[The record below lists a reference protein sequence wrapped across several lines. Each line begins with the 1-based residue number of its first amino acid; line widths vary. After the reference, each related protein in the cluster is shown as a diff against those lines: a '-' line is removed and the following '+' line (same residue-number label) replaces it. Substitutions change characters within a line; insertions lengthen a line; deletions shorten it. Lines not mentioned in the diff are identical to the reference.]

1 MKERMT
7 KQKIIRVKLK
17 KRKIQKIK
25 RSKRK
30 KKKNNMIFLF
40 IIFK

>member
-25 RSKRK
+25 RSKK
-30 KKKNNMIFLF
+30 KKKEKQYDFF
-40 IIFK
+40 IYNI